1 MRSAVLAVSE
11 IIEAVLWRAFNHQAS
26 VRAPPAPDEVCS
38 DDSDQRARPRDR
50 AVRWFAVL
58 ESTRREVLLGRA
70 WDAPRPAT
78 RTGADSTVGER
89 SDRGPTRDES
99 SVSAVCVCWLT
110 PTLIQVSRLRP
121 GSDCAGRVETGS
133 TSGCKGP
140 LGSSVQGAAWFVSR
154 ATRRDINGPGKR
166 FQDDVRGQTQ
176 ATTAARSAAPAAREV
191 TRTGRTSARTATI
204 PSSASRS
211 KRAGV

>member
-1 MRSAVLAVSE
+1 ML
-11 IIEAVLWRAFNHQAS
+11 LQL
-26 VRAPPAPDEVCS
+26 
-38 DDSDQRARPRDR
+38 QMK
-50 AVRWFAVL
+50 FAVTIAISVL
-58 ESTRREVLLGRA
+58 GLGTAQSGGLLCWNRRVEKFCSVRA

-140 LGSSVQGAAWFVSR
+140 LGSSVQGAAWFVSAR
-154 ATRRDINGPGKR
+154 GRL
-166 FQDDVRGQTQ
+166 VRQSCHQ
-176 ATTAARSAAPAAREV
+176 ARH
-191 TRTGRTSARTATI
+191 
-204 PSSASRS
+204 
-211 KRAGV
+211 KRAGETVPGRRSRSNAGDDGCTECGACSTGGHTDGENFGADRDHPVQCVKE

>member
-1 MRSAVLAVSE
+1 MAVSE

-140 LGSSVQGAAWFVSR
+140 LGSSVQGAAWFVSAR
-154 ATRRDINGPGKR
+154 GRL
-166 FQDDVRGQTQ
+166 VRQSCHQ
-176 ATTAARSAAPAAREV
+176 ARH
-191 TRTGRTSARTATI
+191 
-204 PSSASRS
+204 
-211 KRAGV
+211 KRAGETVPGRRSRSNAGDDGCTECGACSTGGHTDGENFGADRDHPVQCVKE